1 MSMTVSKQKLP
12 DISSVVITA
21 ADVSYTL
28 QCNVIQSL
36 INFIWS
42 TGCTQKHRVQGV
54 LIITVQFKN
63 IVKNVIEINK

>member
-1 MSMTVSKQKLP
+1 MTVSKQKLP

-28 QCNVIQSL
+28 QCSVIQSV

-42 TGCTQKHRVQGV
+42 WSTYRMLPRKIEYRGRV
-54 LIITVQFKN
+54 
-63 IVKNVIEINK
+63 